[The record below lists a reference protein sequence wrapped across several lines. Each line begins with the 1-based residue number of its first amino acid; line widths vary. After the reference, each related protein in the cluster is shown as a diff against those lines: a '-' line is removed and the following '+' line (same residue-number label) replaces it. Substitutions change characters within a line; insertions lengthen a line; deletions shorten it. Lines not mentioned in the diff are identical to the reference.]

1 MNLTPVKDKKMN
13 TPIDL
18 SRHPCFNEKIKGQFG
33 RVHLPVA
40 PKCNIKCNYC
50 NRKYDC
56 VNESRPGVT
65 SSILS
70 PEQALIYVDKVL
82 EKEPRIAVA
91 GIAGPGD
98 PFANPNETL
107 QTMRLIRGRF
117 PHLLLCLSSNGFN
130 LANHIDEIAQIG
142 VSHVTITVNA
152 VDPQISQKIYGWV
165 REGNVIYKGLQA
177 AELLQARQLDA
188 IRKLKSCGIT
198 VKINTIV
205 VPGINDHHVVEVAKK
220 MREMGV
226 GLLNCMALFP
236 NADTPFADITEPD
249 KSKMDE
255 IRKEAETYIPQMR
268 HCTRCRADAVGLL
281 GKDRTDEMRSCLSF
295 SAKLPSP
302 SKDVRERPYVAV
314 ATLEGVLIN
323 QHLGEAERVQ
333 IWSRSDKGLELVE
346 ERETPQ
352 RGCGPKRWL
361 HLARI
366 LGDCRAILVSGI
378 GKIPKKVL
386 TNYGVQPYVM
396 NGFIE
401 MGLNAAFNENES
413 DLAAMKV
420 RTVSCTSKK
429 DCAGSGGGCL

>member
-1 MNLTPVKDKKMN
+1 MN
-13 TPIDL
+13 TPKDL
-18 SRHPCFNEKIKGQFG
+18 SRHPCFNPEVKGQFG
-33 RVHLPVA
+33 RIHLPIA

-65 SSILS
+65 SSILT
-70 PEQALIYVDKVL
+70 PEQALVYVEKVL
-82 EKEPRIAVA
+82 EKEPRIAVV

-107 QTMRLIRGRF
+107 ETMRLIRGRY
-117 PHLLLCLSSNGFN
+117 PDMLLCLSSNGFA
-130 LANHIDEIAQIG
+130 LANHVDEIARIG
-142 VSHVTITVNA
+142 VSHVTVTVNA
-152 VDPQISQKIYGWV
+152 VDPEISQKIYGWV

-177 AELLQARQLDA
+177 AELLMARQFDA
-188 IRKLKSCGIT
+188 IKKLETHSIT

-205 VPGINDHHVVEVAKK
+205 VPGINDHHVLEVAKK
-220 MREMGV
+220 MQELGV
-226 GLLNCMALFP
+226 DLLNCMALFP
-236 NADTPFADITEPD
+236 NADTPFADIIEPD
-249 KSKMDE
+249 KKKMDE
-255 IRKEAETYIPQMR
+255 LRKKAEKYIPQMR

-281 GKDRTDEMRSCLSF
+281 GQDRTDEMRGCLSAA
-295 SAKLPSP
+295 AKLPVP
-302 SKDVRERPYVAV
+302 SKEVRGRPYIAV

-333 IWSRSDKGLELVE
+333 IWSRNDKGLELVE
-346 ERETPQ
+346 ERETPK

-361 HLARI
+361 HLARM

-378 GKIPKKVL
+378 GDTPGKVL
-386 TNYGVQPYVM
+386 SKYGVQPYVM

-401 MGLNAAFNENES
+401 MGLDAAFNENEAG
-413 DLAAMKV
+413 LTAMKAREV
-420 RTVSCTSKK
+420 TCTSKV